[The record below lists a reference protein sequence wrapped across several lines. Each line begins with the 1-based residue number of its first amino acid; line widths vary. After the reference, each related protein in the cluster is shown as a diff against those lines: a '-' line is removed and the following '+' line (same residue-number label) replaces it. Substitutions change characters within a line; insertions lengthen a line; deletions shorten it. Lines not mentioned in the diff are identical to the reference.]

1 MDWNTLMGAIISG
14 VVSLLICIITQ
25 SYQNKATRELIE
37 YRLTQLEKKV
47 DKHNNVV
54 ERVYELE
61 KQVAILEA
69 EEQ

>member
-1 MDWNTLMGAIISG
+1 MDWTTLMGAIISG